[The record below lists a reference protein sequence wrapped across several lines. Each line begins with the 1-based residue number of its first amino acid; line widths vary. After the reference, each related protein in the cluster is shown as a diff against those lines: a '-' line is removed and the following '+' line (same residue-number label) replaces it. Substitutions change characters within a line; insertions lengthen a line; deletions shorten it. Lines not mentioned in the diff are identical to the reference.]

1 MASAKRV
8 DLSLADKE
16 QIIKALHEPGAK
28 QCNVAQLFG
37 VSKSVVSRINKN
49 SKMILHEYATCS
61 DRSRKRQRSGKEAD
75 IDEALLLWFKQKLA
89 QGVRLSGVVLK
100 QNASQLAT
108 AQGKESNPSDGW
120 LSRWKARNKSMES
133 MESMEKSRMPISPL
147 LLSGKQA
154 FYLEFSKRLS
164 PLAYSMRMKQLSILE
179 ATQGSF
185 HSELYHPKYL
195 TSPY

>member
-1 MASAKRV
+1 
-8 DLSLADKE
+8 
-16 QIIKALHEPGAK
+16 
-28 QCNVAQLFG
+28 
-37 VSKSVVSRINKN
+37 
-49 SKMILHEYATCS
+49 MILHEYATCS
-61 DRSRKRQRSGKEAD
+61 DRSRKRQRFGKEAD

-133 MESMEKSRMPISPL
+133 MEKSRMPISPL

-164 PLAYSMRMKQLSILE
+164 PLAYSMRMRQLSILE
-179 ATQGSF
+179 ATQRFGGRTFQWRKMGYGTHYSDV
-185 HSELYHPKYL
+185 LCKYGWK
-195 TSPY
+195 